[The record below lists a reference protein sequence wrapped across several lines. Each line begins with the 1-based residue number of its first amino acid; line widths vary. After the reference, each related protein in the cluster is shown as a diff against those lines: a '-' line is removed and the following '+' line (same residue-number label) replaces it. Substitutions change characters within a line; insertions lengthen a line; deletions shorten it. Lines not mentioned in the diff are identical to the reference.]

1 MFTQLSLDLR
11 MMDFNRFVAGVTVW
25 TEGVRVGE
33 GLGGGWW
40 VVAIQVHTLTC
51 GY

>member
-11 MMDFNRFVAGVTVW
+11 MMDFNRFVAGVISVD
-25 TEGVRVGE
+25 GGGE
-33 GLGGGWW
+33 GGGGGGWW
-40 VVAIQVHTLTC
+40 VVVIQVHTLTC